1 MVKKT
6 YSCNIEGCGAILSS
20 KQSYYNHR
28 VYKHNQM
35 SAKMK
40 IHVGKDTK
48 KRVAD
53 MKSSIETYLLMS
65 NDVVTSEGARK
76 AVKNLMLKDDYFREH
91 VEEFKDYFDKADAE
105 NVTVLKA
112 LSDDVENYKNDF
124 LE

>member
-1 MVKKT
+1 
-6 YSCNIEGCGAILSS
+6 
-20 KQSYYNHR
+20 
-28 VYKHNQM
+28 M